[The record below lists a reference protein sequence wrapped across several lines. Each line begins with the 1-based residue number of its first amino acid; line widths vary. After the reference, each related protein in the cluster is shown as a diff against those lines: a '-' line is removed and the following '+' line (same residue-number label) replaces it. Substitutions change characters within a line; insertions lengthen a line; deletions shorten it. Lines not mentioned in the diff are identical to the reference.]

1 MSEEYTLQYIPH
13 LNVILLFGKNIPFYI
28 EIFKC
33 EIKMYYSSPIF
44 VIREAFDLSSE
55 VLAFISLYH
64 ILACTSEN
72 SLLETAQTRFQEK

>member
-28 EIFKC
+28 EMFKC
-33 EIKMYYSSPIF
+33 EIKMYYSSIF
-44 VIREAFDLSSE
+44 VIREALDLSSE

-72 SLLETAQTRFQEK
+72 SLLETA